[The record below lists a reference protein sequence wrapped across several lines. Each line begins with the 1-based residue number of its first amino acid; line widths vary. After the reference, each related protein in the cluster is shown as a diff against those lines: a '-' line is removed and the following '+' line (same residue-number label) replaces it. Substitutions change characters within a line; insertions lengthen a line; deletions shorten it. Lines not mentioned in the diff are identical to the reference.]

1 MSVGEEMKNRVEF
14 SQYSTILEL
23 KEIVKKLLANKYG
36 IKTFNVR
43 IWKLQVKDSLEKI
56 LERIR
61 YQLAYAF
68 RIYHISI

>member
-14 SQYSTILEL
+14 SQYSTVLEL

>member
-36 IKTFNVR
+36 MKTFNVR